1 MDSQA
6 QPIAKRLWSWWVDL
20 SYFPHFELL
29 FFRDS
34 QMRNYFFANKWE
46 GHRTLIFSVCSDVPN
61 SRFLP
66 TFAIGLQLN
75 LAIQEVSDS
84 SECHTSIPSDH
95 IIIHFDVV
103 ATCPS
108 FTGSSKFNYRF
119 DPWRWCL
126 AILPCQLAKKSI
138 LNQGI
143 LWWSHF
149 HPMDSHQF
157 PDFPMDSPN
166 GLTSPSCCA
175 VISSGKP
182 ALRAATT
189 MGASEELPRY
199 CQVRSPES
207 SSRARRVPLERM
219 EEWEKKMGKQNLG
232 TSNTCQIFAIF

>member
-1 MDSQA
+1 
-6 QPIAKRLWSWWVDL
+6 
-20 SYFPHFELL
+20 
-29 FFRDS
+29 
-34 QMRNYFFANKWE
+34 MRNYFFANKWE

-61 SRFLP
+61 YHFLP

-75 LAIQEVSDS
+75 LAIQEASDS
-84 SECHTSIPSDH
+84 SECHTSITSSH
-95 IIIHFDVV
+95 IIIHFDGV

-108 FTGSSKFNYRF
+108 FTGSSKFYYSF

-126 AILPCQLAKKSI
+126 AILPCQLSKKSI
-138 LNQGI
+138 PNQGNSMMI
-143 LWWSHF
+143 SLSH
-149 HPMDSHQF
+149 MDSHQF

-175 VISSGKP
+175 VMSSGKP

-219 EEWEKKMGKQNLG
+219 GRMAQKRWGNKNLR
-232 TSNTCQIFAIF
+232 TSNTCQILAIFEKRSASQN